1 MSGQGAYGVRGPT
14 GPAGI
19 TGRKGRQGDGF
30 GYTGSS
36 LFAPG
41 GTLTSSVLTGSSPY
55 ALTVTPG
62 VSGTYYQL
70 NISPTSA
77 YGVIGNDDGILTTYS
92 GGPFA
97 VNDQLQGTNVYP
109 GTYIV
114 SITNSTS
121 YFVYPSLS
129 KMNGTPQT
137 ITSIPAVTLTLPT
150 SGLVAGMFW
159 VFNSITSVAN
169 TKFQINL
176 VNGTAVYNGNAAA
189 TFIECA
195 VGNSIILAYSG
206 TAGSYIVF

>member
-14 GPAGI
+14 GPTGI
-19 TGRKGRQGDGF
+19 NGRKGRQGDGF
-30 GYTGSS
+30 GYTGYN

-70 NISPTSA
+70 NISTTSA
-77 YGVIGNDDGILTTYS
+77 VGIIDNDGILTTSS

-97 VNDQLQGTNVYP
+97 VNDQIQGTNVYP
-109 GTYIV
+109 GSYIV
-114 SITNSTS
+114 SITNSTT
-121 YFVYPSLS
+121 YFVYPALS
-129 KMNGTPQT
+129 TMNGISQT

-150 SGLVAGMFW
+150 SGLTAGMFW
-159 VFNSITSVAN
+159 VFNSITGVAN

-176 VNGTAVYNGNAAA
+176 VNGTAVYNGNSAA